1 MNHPFWGTTIFG
13 NIQVFQDWFD
23 WFLRPSTTFATGA
36 ASSMSNSAGVPG
48 YSALRHDFQGCGK
61 MLEKGMFQFVEGGGM
76 WFFEW
81 FFFGTCL
88 FFLHGFLLLLVS
100 DLEDSCDRNVESS
113 ETELHPIEMPLIIG
127 NMLLLQ
133 ALAGVVASTA
143 LLGAGAAV
151 ARRTSVLARSAIQI
165 ANQVY
170 WRHWRFT
177 MLQGTN
183 LWKRKINENHLLWE
197 GFFFGFLGGYS
208 PSVRSVLELNM

>member
-113 ETELHPIEMPLIIG
+113 ETELHPIEMPL
-127 NMLLLQ
+127 
-133 ALAGVVASTA
+133 ATCF
-143 LLGAGAAV
+143 
-151 ARRTSVLARSAIQI
+151 
-165 ANQVY
+165 Y
-170 WRHWRFT
+170 YRHWPVSLPALPCWVPAQRWHAAPPCWPG
-177 MLQGTN
+177 LRYKLRIKSIEG
-183 LWKRKINENHLLWE
+183 IEGLLCSRE
-197 GFFFGFLGGYS
+197 LTFGKGKSMKTIYFGKVFFLGS
-208 PSVRSVLELNM
+208 